1 MNQHEL
7 EKLIARYFD
16 GETSLAEERRL
27 RMLLARPEATGEA
40 ADRSDARPAPLH
52 GGQRPQ

>member
-27 RMLLARPEATGEA
+27 RMLLARPARART
-40 ADRSDARPAPLH
+40 DARPAPLH

>member
-40 ADRSDARPAPLH
+40 AAERAP
-52 GGQRPQ
+52 